1 MVFLQEKKVWL
12 DKMRR
17 NRKKKK
23 VSKYPVR
30 CIILLS
36 VEPQERIDYV
46 EKKENKQLRYI
57 EEYAKANNLI
67 PMKILRKG
75 MLGASGKR
83 ALLGNAIKLLE
94 KGVAEAILVANM
106 ESISYGVADAYMRVG
121 IVKEHGYRVFSVDEG
136 ELGLKLYQQTV
147 NASMEEVRHG

>member
-23 VSKYPVR
+23 VSRDPVR
-30 CIILLS
+30 CIVLLS
-36 VEPQERIDYV
+36 VEPQVGIDYV

-83 ALLGNAIKLLE
+83 ALLR
-94 KGVAEAILVANM
+94 VAEAILVANM
-106 ESISYGVADAYMRVG
+106 ESISYGIADAYMRVG

-136 ELGLKLYQQTV
+136 ELGLNLYQQRV
-147 NASMEEVRHG
+147 NTGVEEVSYG

>member
-12 DKMRR
+12 GKMRR

-30 CIILLS
+30 CIVLLA
-36 VEPQERIDYV
+36 VEPQEGIDYV
-46 EKKENKQLRYI
+46 EKKENRQLRYI

-75 MLGASGKR
+75 MLGTSGKR
-83 ALLGNAIKLLE
+83 ALLGNAVKLLE
-94 KGVAEAILVANM
+94 KVL
-106 ESISYGVADAYMRVG
+106 
-121 IVKEHGYRVFSVDEG
+121 
-136 ELGLKLYQQTV
+136 LKQYL
-147 NASMEEVRHG
+147 

>member
-1 MVFLQEKKVWL
+1 MVLLQEKKVWL
-12 DKMRR
+12 GKMRR

-30 CIILLS
+30 CIVLLS
-36 VEPQERIDYV
+36 VESQEGINYV

-75 MLGASGKR
+75 MLGVSGKR

-106 ESISYGVADAYMRVG
+106 ESISYGIADAYMRVG

-136 ELGLKLYQQTV
+136 ELGLNLYQQTV
-147 NASMEEVRHG
+147 NTSAEEVSYG

>member
-1 MVFLQEKKVWL
+1 
-12 DKMRR
+12 MRR

-23 VSKYPVR
+23 GSKYSVR
-30 CIILLS
+30 CIVLLF
-36 VEPQERIDYV
+36 VEPQEGIDYV

-57 EEYAKANNLI
+57 EEYVKANNLI

-83 ALLGNAIKLLE
+83 ALLGNAVKLLE

-106 ESISYGVADAYMRVG
+106 ESISYGVADAYMRVS

-136 ELGLKLYQQTV
+136 ELGLNLYQQTINTSTEKV
-147 NASMEEVRHG
+147 SYG

>member
-12 DKMRR
+12 GKMRR

-30 CIILLS
+30 CIGLLS
-36 VEPQERIDYV
+36 VESQEGTDYV

-75 MLGASGKR
+75 MLGVSGKR

-106 ESISYGVADAYMRVG
+106 ESISYGIADAYMRVG

-136 ELGLKLYQQTV
+136 ELGLNLYQQAINTSV
-147 NASMEEVRHG
+147 EEVSYG

>member
-1 MVFLQEKKVWL
+1 M
-12 DKMRR
+12 
-17 NRKKKK
+17 
-23 VSKYPVR
+23 
-30 CIILLS
+30 S
-36 VEPQERIDYV
+36 VEPQEGIDYV

-106 ESISYGVADAYMRVG
+106 ESISYGIADAYMRVG
-121 IVKEHGYRVFSVDEG
+121 IVKEHGYRVVSVDEG
-136 ELGLKLYQQTV
+136 ELGLNLYQQTINTSV
-147 NASMEEVRHG
+147 EEVSCG

>member
-1 MVFLQEKKVWL
+1 M
-12 DKMRR
+12 
-17 NRKKKK
+17 
-23 VSKYPVR
+23 
-30 CIILLS
+30 S
-36 VEPQERIDYV
+36 VEPQEGIDYV

-106 ESISYGVADAYMRVG
+106 EAISYGIADAYMRVG
-121 IVKEHGYRVFSVDEG
+121 IVKEHGYRVVSVDEG
-136 ELGLKLYQQTV
+136 ELGLNLYQQTINTSV
-147 NASMEEVRHG
+147 EEVSCG